1 MSLRY
6 RKHPQLERL
15 LQKAKPVTLGQSAK
29 VLILSDLHMGNGGR
43 RDDFRR
49 NAELVKAMLGSYYLP
64 EKYSLVLNGD
74 IEELFKFPLESIVDE
89 WGDMY
94 DLFLKFERNGFFGKP
109 TVIMMPN
116 CLKKN
121 RTLLPH
127 RWSNP

>member
-49 NAELVKAMLGSYYLP
+49 NAELVKAMLESYYLS

-74 IEELFKFPLESIVDE
+74 IEELFKFPLESIVKK
-89 WGDMY
+89 WGD
-94 DLFLKFERNGFFGKP
+94 LFINFFD
-109 TVIMMPN
+109 
-116 CLKKN
+116 
-121 RTLLPH
+121 
-127 RWSNP
+127 